1 MTLQTVSKGSATTY
15 TNGVV
20 LTKFYSH
27 IRPVKGGE
35 YSEAESRK
43 SDQNPHL
50 EGGGE
55 YSPSNSTFCI
65 VFIGKRFTESGV
77 GERVHHPGFPR
88 KSVSIDVCRSTPADG

>member
-43 SDQNPHL
+43 SDQNQHL
-50 EGGGE
+50 EGGRVFGGSISFSE
-55 YSPSNSTFCI
+55 FVFPATLLEHVGLLVGPSYFGYNCQS
-65 VFIGKRFTESGV
+65 
-77 GERVHHPGFPR
+77 FPQA
-88 KSVSIDVCRSTPADG
+88 KCYPPSVE

>member
-55 YSPSNSTFCI
+55 YS
-65 VFIGKRFTESGV
+65 VGV
-77 GERVHHPGFPR
+77 YPFLNLFFLQLF
-88 KSVSIDVCRSTPADG
+88 